1 MKDFVYGF
9 IAGIIPFFLTAT
21 VVAIIIIIC

>member
-1 MKDFVYGF
+1 MRMKDFVYDF

-21 VVAIIIIIC
+21 VVAIIIC